1 MTSRRAAAAL
11 LMVALALGACS
22 SNDKATAP
30 APGSSTGASASATRP
45 LRILVSNDDGVDAPG
60 LDSLVQALTAEPDV
74 VVTVVAPAENQS
86 GTGGRTSPG
95 TVPASETK
103 THSGYP
109 AVAVQGFPA
118 DAVIRGLTLAKE
130 RPDVVITGTNA
141 GQNLGPFIDI
151 SGTIGAARAAAQQG
165 IPALAVSAGLGDS
178 IDFATATADAVQ
190 WVRDHRAALTA
201 ATRPAATVDN
211 LNAPTCPTG
220 HVRGVVQVTPDGAA
234 PQADALAAPD
244 CTSTAAPPGTD
255 VAAFHAGFATLS
267 TVPVTPAV
275 PPNGG

>member
-1 MTSRRAAAAL
+1 MAAAL
-11 LMVALALGACS
+11 AVAAC
-22 SNDKATAP
+22 SNDKAAAP
-30 APGSSTGASASATRP
+30 SPGGSSAGTLSASASRP

-60 LDSLVQALTAEPDV
+60 LDALVQALTAEPDV
-74 VVTVVAPAENQS
+74 VVTVVAPAQNQS
-86 GTGGRTSPG
+86 GTGGKTSPG
-95 TVPASETK
+95 TVPASEAK
-103 THSGYP
+103 THGGYP

-201 ATRPAATVDN
+201 SNRPAATVDN

-220 HVRGVVQVTPDGAA
+220 HVRGVAQVTPDTGA

-244 CTSTAAPPGTD
+244 CTSTSPQPSTD

-267 TVPVTPAV
+267 TVPVPV